1 MNKKNNFLIQL
12 FWDNGSI
19 KFQNKIKYVFFSN
32 ENLSF
37 QGPLLTDAITHE

>member
-1 MNKKNNFLIQL
+1 MNRNKKFLIQL

-19 KFQNKIKYVFFSN
+19 KFQNKIKYIFFSN

-37 QGPLLTDAITHE
+37 QGPLLTDAIPRE